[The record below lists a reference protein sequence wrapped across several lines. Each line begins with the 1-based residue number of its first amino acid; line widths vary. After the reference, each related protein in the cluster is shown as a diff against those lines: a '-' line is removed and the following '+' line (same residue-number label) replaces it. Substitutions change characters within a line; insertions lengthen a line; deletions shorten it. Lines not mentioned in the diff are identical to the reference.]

1 MLQHNDRDCDE
12 CTQWAV
18 ALALIRANQPSAD
31 SPNLSTLYRKET
43 RLQNISLHRHY
54 LLIIL
59 CHMRLTG
66 GARGYGAR

>member
-43 RLQNISLHRHY
+43 TRLQNISLHRHY

-59 CHMRLTG
+59 YHVHLTG
-66 GARGYGAR
+66 GA